1 MPSRSII
8 HTYSQVT
15 FTEKVGAPEMPAE
28 VVVTPEE
35 LVYRTILRKDLK
47 EDRAA
52 FLDTKIPGSEAK
64 INYPLIGPGVSE
76 NADQVIPVTE
86 PHGFNLGGAVMP
98 AGVVNNLHLHFTAE
112 VFVCFAGEWQFRW
125 GVDGADGEAVVSDG
139 DVISIPT
146 WIFRGFTS
154 KTDDA
159 WLYTALGRDHSG
171 GLIWAPSV
179 IEKAAQYGMH
189 LSADNKIIETEPGV
203 TPEGVE
209 LIKPLSADQ
218 LSALRRYSVDDMRQR
233 LAKPADL
240 VWSDEPFLDSTIAGG
255 GAQLALVV
263 GYGLTEDRFQAP
275 RLTDP
280 HGLSLAWL
288 RAERGRGMLQHRH
301 DQSQVLIV
309 KTGRLKV
316 TLNRDNPVSVELGP
330 YDTLSVP
337 VGAWRSFESVGE
349 EPAQVVVLT
358 EGDGRV
364 YLEWAPEVVAQA
376 EANGVTLDPN
386 SYLAPAS
393 LLARRTT

>member
-1 MPSRSII
+1 
-8 HTYSQVT
+8 
-15 FTEKVGAPEMPAE
+15 MPAE

-35 LVYRTILRKDLK
+35 LSHRTILRKDLK

-76 NADQVIPVTE
+76 NADQVVPVTE

-159 WLYTALGRDHSG
+159 WLFTALGRDESG

-189 LSADNKIIETEPGV
+189 LSAENKIIQTEPGEV
-203 TPEGVE
+203 PQGVE
-209 LIKPLSADQ
+209 LVKPLNADQ
-218 LSALRRYSVDDMRQR
+218 LASLRKYSPVEMRER
-233 LAKPADL
+233 LATPADL
-240 VWSDEPFLDSTIAGG
+240 VWNDEPFLDSTVSGG
-255 GAQLALVV
+255 GAELALVI
-263 GYGLTEDRFQAP
+263 GYGLTEDRFQRP
-275 RLTDP
+275 LLTDP

-288 RAERGRGMLQHRH
+288 RGGRGQGVGTHRIK
-301 DQSQVLIV
+301 DAQVLIV
-309 KTGRLKV
+309 KSGRLKV
-316 TLNRDNPVSVELGP
+316 TLNRENPVSVELGP

-337 VGAWRSFESVGE
+337 TDAWRAFGCVGE
-349 EPAQVVVLT
+349 EPTQVVVLT
-358 EGDGRV
+358 QGDGRV
-364 YLEWAPEVVAQA
+364 YLEWDAPIVA
-376 EANGVTLDPN
+376 EARAKDVALDPN
-386 SYLAPAS
+386 GYLAPAS
-393 LLARRTT
+393 LLNR

>member
-1 MPSRSII
+1 MP
-8 HTYSQVT
+8 
-15 FTEKVGAPEMPAE
+15 PE

-35 LVYRTILRKDLK
+35 LAYRTILRKDLK

-159 WLYTALGRDHSG
+159 WLFTALGRDESG

-179 IEKAAQYGMH
+179 IEKAARYGMH

-209 LIKPLSADQ
+209 LITPLTTDQ
-218 LSALRRYSVDDMRQR
+218 LGALRRYSVDEMRER

-240 VWSDEPFLDSTIAGG
+240 VWSEEPFLDSTLPGG

-263 GYGLTEDRFQAP
+263 GYGLTQDRFQRP
-275 RLTDP
+275 RLAEP
-280 HGLSLAWL
+280 HGMSLAWL
-288 RAERGRGMLQHRH
+288 RAQPGQGMGRHRIAE
-301 DQSQVLIV
+301 SQVLIV
-309 KTGRLKV
+309 KSGRLKV
-316 TLNRDNPVSVELGP
+316 SLNRDNPVSVELGA
-330 YDTLSVP
+330 YDTVSIP
-337 VGAWRSFESVGE
+337 VGAWRSFECAGE
-349 EPAQVVVLT
+349 EPTQVVLLT

-364 YLEWAPEVVAQA
+364 YLEWAPELVAKA
-376 EANGVTLDPN
+376 EGNGVAVDPN
-386 SYLAPAS
+386 GYLAPAS
-393 LLARRTT
+393 LLAGRTY

>member
-1 MPSRSII
+1 MTAS
-8 HTYSQVT
+8 
-15 FTEKVGAPEMPAE
+15 TERTGPPEMPDE
-28 VVVTPEE
+28 VVVTAAE
-35 LVYRTILRKDLK
+35 LRYRTILRKDLK

-52 FLDTKIPGSEAK
+52 FLDTKIPGSEGK

-125 GVDGADGEAVVSDG
+125 GVDGGDGEAVVSEG

-154 KTDDA
+154 KSDDA
-159 WLYTALGRDHSG
+159 WLYTALGRDESG

-179 IEKAAQYGMH
+179 LEQAAKYGMH
-189 LSADNKIIETEPGV
+189 LSADNKIIETDPGIV
-203 TPEGVE
+203 PQDVE
-209 LIKPLSADQ
+209 LVKPLNQDQ
-218 LSALRRYSVDDMRQR
+218 LAALRTCSVDEMRQR

-240 VWSDEPFLDSTIAGG
+240 VWHDEPFLDSTLPGG

-263 GYGLTEDRFQAP
+263 GYGLTEDRFQRP

-280 HGLSLAWL
+280 HGLSLAWV
-288 RAERGRGMLQHRH
+288 RANPGQGVGRHRITG
-301 DQSQVLIV
+301 SQVLIV

-316 TLNRDNPVSVELGP
+316 TLNRDIPVSTEIGP
-330 YDTLSVP
+330 NDTLSVP
-337 VGAWRSFESVGE
+337 PSAWRAFESVGE
-349 EPAQVVVLT
+349 EPAQFVVLT
-358 EGDGRV
+358 QGDGRV
-364 YLEWAPEVVAQA
+364 YIDWDPSVVADA
-376 EANGVTLDPN
+376 AAKDIALDPN
-386 SYLAPAS
+386 GYLAPAS
-393 LLARRTT
+393 LLNR